1 MAVAYKPLD
10 ADVPEGHAFQ
20 EHGTRYA
27 ADMRLRK
34 NGFIIVSR
42 PRRGP
47 TIWTRKGERYTQ
59 EAALS
64 LCLK

>member
-10 ADVPEGHAFQ
+10 ADIPEGHAFQ
-20 EHGTRYA
+20 SRDIRYA

-34 NGFIIVSR
+34 NGFQIFSR

-47 TIWTRKGERYTQ
+47 TRWTRGGNIYTQ